1 MGVSRD
7 LKGMAAVLRR
17 FELDPTDDAPASGR
31 YELLNIFGTPTSEA
45 VSASEGER
53 LPAAPLGYTWRLIA
67 VDEPLEVARRRV
79 LEAEKRVARQES
91 LVEEMELGRSV
102 LHVASAMA
110 EMDAAGVA
118 LYSDQQA
125 IDSTS
130 PFGKAMMQM
139 ACVFG
144 ELEREMIRARVVAG
158 LNRVREQGIKKLG
171 RPQVGRGIEESI
183 RRQLGAGHGI
193 LKVARMVGCGSG
205 TVQRVKREMVA
216 TMAEAA

>member
-1 MGVSRD
+1 MNTDGVRAAIYIRVSTTDGQTTDNQR
-7 LKGMAAVLRR
+7 MALA
-17 FELDPTDDAPASGR
+17 
-31 YELLNIFGTPTSEA
+31 
-45 VSASEGER
+45 
-53 LPAAPLGYTWRLIA
+53 
-67 VDEPLEVARRRV
+67 
-79 LEAEKRVARQES
+79 RVAAHRRWEIVHTYEDAGISGAKDRDHRPAFNQMLKDAVRGRFQVLMVWS
-91 LVEEMELGRSV
+91 IDRLGRSV
-102 LHVASAMA
+102 LPVATAMA

-158 LNRVREQGIKKLG
+158 LNRVREQGLKRLG
-171 RPQVGRGIEESI
+171 RPQVGRKIEEAI

-193 LKVARMVGCGSG
+193 LKVAMMVGCGSG

-216 TMAEAA
+216 PMEEVA

>member
-1 MGVSRD
+1 MR
-7 LKGMAAVLRR
+7 AALYLR
-17 FELDPTDDAPASGR
+17 
-31 YELLNIFGTPTSEA
+31 
-45 VSASEGER
+45 VSATDGQTTDNQR
-53 LPAAPLGYTWRLIA
+53 LALN
-67 VDEPLEVARRRV
+67 
-79 LEAEKRVARQES
+79 RVAGHRSWDIVQTYEDAGIS
-91 LVEEMELGRSV
+91 GAKGRDQRPALNQMLKDAVRGRFQVLMVWSIDRLGRSV

-130 PFGKAMMQM
+130 PFGKAMVQM

-144 ELEREMIRARVVAG
+144 ELEREMIRARVRAG

-171 RPQVGRGIEESI
+171 RPQIGRKIEDTI

-193 LKVARMVGCGSG
+193 LKVAKMVGCGSG
-205 TVQRVKREMVA
+205 TVQRVKRAMAA
-216 TMAEAA
+216 TMAEAAR